1 MSSALVAAYKSA
13 ITPGDAETK
22 RINPY
27 LWVLDGLVSSITKT
41 AYRRPEKSSVQLKM
55 YMMRW
60 LKTNV
65 QKLRKK
71 YKKYNGDRKVD
82 TKTLSPSLRRV
93 DTSSSESAAK
103 LHYAT
108 PQAVPSFIPHI
119 LYANDHNAGCQ
130 SDYYPVKGS
139 QCLPREDLMDLEVIR
154 SHHLHNHRNRRVSC
168 LTRTFHPL
176 ICSYISQPHI
186 GTAVQV
192 AINVENKV
200 RLVVTNL
207 HRTYTNAFCAMRTE
221 ELKGY
226 AGRPRC

>member
-13 ITPGDAETK
+13 I
-22 RINPY
+22 NP
-27 LWVLDGLVSSITKT
+27 DGLVPSITKT
-41 AYRRPEKSSVQLKM
+41 AYRRPEKSSVQLKI

-82 TKTLSPSLRRV
+82 TKTLSPSLRRE

-119 LYANDHNAGCQ
+119 LYANDQNAGCQ
-130 SDYYPVKGS
+130 SARYSHSSASCHKRGEQGS
-139 QCLPREDLMDLEVIR
+139 PRGHQ
-154 SHHLHNHRNRRVSC
+154 SPPHLHECILRNADGGVKRV
-168 LTRTFHPL
+168 
-176 ICSYISQPHI
+176 
-186 GTAVQV
+186 A
-192 AINVENKV
+192 
-200 RLVVTNL
+200 
-207 HRTYTNAFCAMRTE
+207 
-221 ELKGY
+221 
-226 AGRPRC
+226 

>member
-1 MSSALVAAYKSA
+1 MSPALVAAYKSA
-13 ITPGDAETK
+13 INMGDAETG

-27 LWVLDGLVSSITKT
+27 LRVLDGLVSSITKT
-41 AYRRPEKSSVQLKM
+41 AYRRSEKSSVQLKM

-60 LKTNV
+60 LKTNL

-82 TKTLSPSLRRV
+82 TKTLSPSLRRE

-119 LYANDHNAGCQ
+119 LYANDQNAGCQ

-139 QCLPREDLMDLEVIR
+139 QCLPREELMDLDVIR
-154 SHHLHNHRNRRVSC
+154 SHHLHNHRNRR
-168 LTRTFHPL
+168 
-176 ICSYISQPHI
+176 ISQPDI

-200 RLVVTNL
+200 RPVVTNF
-207 HRTYTNAFCAMRTE
+207 HRTFTNAFCAMLTE

>member
-1 MSSALVAAYKSA
+1 MSPALVAAYKSA
-13 ITPGDAETK
+13 IKLGDAETG

-27 LWVLDGLVSSITKT
+27 LWVLDGLVPSITKT
-41 AYRRPEKSSVQLKM
+41 AYRRPEKSSVQLKI

-82 TKTLSPSLRRV
+82 TKTLSPSLRRG

-119 LYANDHNAGCQ
+119 LYADDQNAGCQ
-130 SDYYPVKGS
+130 SDYYPVKSS
-139 QCLPREDLMDLEVIR
+139 QCLPREDLMDLDVIR
-154 SHHLHNHRNRRVSC
+154 SHHLHNHLARR
-168 LTRTFHPL
+168 
-176 ICSYISQPHI
+176 ISQPDI

-192 AINVENKV
+192 VINVENKV
-200 RLVVTNL
+200 RPVVTNL
-207 HRTYTNAFCAMRTE
+207 HRAFTNAFCAMLTE
-221 ELKGY
+221 ELKGET
-226 AGRPRC
+226 AKHF